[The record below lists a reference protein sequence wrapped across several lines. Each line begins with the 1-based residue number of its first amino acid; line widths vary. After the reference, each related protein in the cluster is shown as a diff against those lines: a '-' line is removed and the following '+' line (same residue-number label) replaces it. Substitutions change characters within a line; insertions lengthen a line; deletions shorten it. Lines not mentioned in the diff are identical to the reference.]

1 MKHIIKGSEP
11 TKFVAWKALAN
22 AEWQP
27 TYPDLRGEEKAAV
40 KTALMEEQG
49 YICCYCERELDNE
62 DSHIEHIIP
71 QSENSSAALDFSNM
85 ACSCQKPKIKGLPL
99 HCGNKK
105 DNWYEANSFVSPLD
119 HDCERCFAFT
129 GDGHI
134 HPAEHRKEAAKET
147 ISHLGLDIPKLVALR
162 EAAIAPFQ
170 DESLTSDEAQE
181 FAVKYLERTPKGTFN
196 EFWTTIKYLF
206 ARELAV

>member
-1 MKHIIKGSEP
+1 MNLKP
-11 TKFVAWKALAN
+11 
-22 AEWQP
+22 
-27 TYPDLRGEEKAAV
+27 R
-40 KTALMEEQG
+40 
-49 YICCYCERELDNE
+49 
-62 DSHIEHIIP
+62 HIIP